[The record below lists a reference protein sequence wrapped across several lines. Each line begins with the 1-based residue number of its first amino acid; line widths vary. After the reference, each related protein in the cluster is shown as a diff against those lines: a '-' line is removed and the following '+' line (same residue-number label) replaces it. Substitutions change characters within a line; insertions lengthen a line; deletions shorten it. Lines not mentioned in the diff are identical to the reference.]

1 MTPGPRWANRESLP
15 GDGLL
20 TSVLCWALGGTSSG
34 AVPLCDG
41 YRDAL
46 GRNARVTARRVR
58 DSPAGHPGAA
68 TTSRTAHLRS
78 ATTSGGA
85 RAATLGCC
93 VGRGHATYVIT
104 VGGTRVVA
112 CWWSSLGV
120 SPPLSDS
127 AFQANTRSHGGE
139 RWLAQIFRGGQPR
152 GGQRRRLAGSGWPGR
167 WSWMVIP
174 VRAGRGRGAGISAN
188 RSATSHQRS
197 SSSCCRRIHSAS
209 TIAVASS
216 SKAVAVWVSV
226 AISLTPFARM
236 LRPGPAGHL
245 GGPVVRR

>member
-1 MTPGPRWANRESLP
+1 MTA
-15 GDGLL
+15 
-20 TSVLCWALGGTSSG
+20 T
-34 AVPLCDG
+34 
-41 YRDAL
+41 
-46 GRNARVTARRVR
+46 TAR

-104 VGGTRVVA
+104 VGGTRVAA
-112 CWWSSLGV
+112 CWWSSLGGITSLV
-120 SPPLSDS
+120 RQCL
-127 AFQANTRSHGGE
+127 FGQTLGLTGGE
-139 RWLAQIFRGGQPR
+139 RWVAQILRAGQPR

>member
-1 MTPGPRWANRESLP
+1 
-15 GDGLL
+15 
-20 TSVLCWALGGTSSG
+20 
-34 AVPLCDG
+34 
-41 YRDAL
+41 
-46 GRNARVTARRVR
+46 VTARRVR
-58 DSPAGHPGAA
+58 DSPASHPGAA

-85 RAATLGCC
+85 RAAT
-93 VGRGHATYVIT
+93 VGAASGAVMRHM
-104 VGGTRVVA
+104 
-112 CWWSSLGV
+112 CSLWAAHESLPAGSHRSRA

-152 GGQRRRLAGSGWPGR
+152 GGQRRRLAGSGRLGR
-167 WSWMVIP
+167 WSWTVTP
-174 VRAGRGRGAGISAN
+174 VRGGRGRGAGISAN
-188 RSATSHQRS
+188 RSATAHQRS

-216 SKAVAVWVSV
+216 SRTVAVWVSV
-226 AISLTPFARM
+226 AISLTPYARM

>member
-1 MTPGPRWANRESLP
+1 LA
-15 GDGLL
+15 
-20 TSVLCWALGGTSSG
+20 
-34 AVPLCDG
+34 
-41 YRDAL
+41 
-46 GRNARVTARRVR
+46 R

-85 RAATLGCC
+85 RAASLGCC
-93 VGRGHATYVIT
+93 VGRGHATYGIT
-104 VGGTRVVA
+104 VGGTRVAVGW
-112 CWWSSLGV
+112 CHRLGA
-120 SPPLSDS
+120 SPPLSDG
-127 AFQANTRSHGGE
+127 AFQMNTRSYGGD
-139 RWLAQIFRGGQPR
+139 RWVAQIFRCGQPC
-152 GGQRRRLAGSGWPGR
+152 GGQRRRSAGSGCPGCWR
-167 WSWMVIP
+167 WVVIP
-174 VRAGRGRGAGISAN
+174 VWGGRGRGAGISAN
-188 RSATSHQRS
+188 KSATSRQRS

-245 GGPVVRR
+245 GRPVVRR

>member
-1 MTPGPRWANRESLP
+1 MSRLCSAGRLGAPRRGPCRA
-15 GDGLL
+15 GDGN
-20 TSVLCWALGGTSSG
+20 
-34 AVPLCDG
+34 
-41 YRDAL
+41 RDAL

-68 TTSRTAHLRS
+68 TTSRTAHLRG

-85 RAATLGCC
+85 RAASLGCC

-112 CWWSSLGV
+112 LLVVIAWGHHLPCPTVPFGQTLG
-120 SPPLSDS
+120 L
-127 AFQANTRSHGGE
+127 TGGE
-139 RWLAQIFRGGQPR
+139 RWVAQIFRAGQPR
-152 GGQRRRLAGSGWPGR
+152 GGQRRRSAGSGWLGR

-174 VRAGRGRGAGISAN
+174 ARGGRGRGAGIAAN
-188 RSATSHQRS
+188 RSATSRQR

-236 LRPGPAGHL
+236 LRPGPASDWAW
-245 GGPVVRR
+245 R

>member
-1 MTPGPRWANRESLP
+1 
-15 GDGLL
+15 
-20 TSVLCWALGGTSSG
+20 
-34 AVPLCDG
+34 
-41 YRDAL
+41 
-46 GRNARVTARRVR
+46 VTARRVR

-85 RAATLGCC
+85 RSHSGC

-112 CWWSSLGV
+112 CWWSSLGGITSLV
-120 SPPLSDS
+120 RQCLSG
-127 AFQANTRSHGGE
+127 NTRSHGGE

-152 GGQRRRLAGSGWPGR
+152 GGQRRRLAGSGRLGR
-167 WSWMVIP
+167 WSWTVTP
-174 VRAGRGRGAGISAN
+174 VRGGRGRGAGISAN
-188 RSATSHQRS
+188 RSATAHQRS

-216 SKAVAVWVSV
+216 SRTVAVWVSV
-226 AISLTPFARM
+226 AISLTPYARM